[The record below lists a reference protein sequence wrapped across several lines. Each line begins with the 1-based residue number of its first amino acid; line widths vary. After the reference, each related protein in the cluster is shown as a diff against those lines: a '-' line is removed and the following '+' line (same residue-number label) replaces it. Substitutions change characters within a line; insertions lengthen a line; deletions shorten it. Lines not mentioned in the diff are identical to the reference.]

1 MEVFGLGLKIQE
13 QGAATVEAS
22 IKRLGAELA
31 KTALAVAGL
40 GATMSKFVDSTS
52 EAQYASAQLNAML
65 NATQMQAGQTAAGLE
80 AQASSIQKLTTYG
93 DDAVVEMQALLLT
106 FHNIRGAIFTDA
118 VPAIT
123 DMAAALQMD
132 LSSAAFAVGKALQ
145 DPAEGLAA
153 LSRLGIRFNEEQKK
167 LIENLVAT
175 GRAADAQRIIL
186 DELTSRYQG
195 AAAAARNTLGGA
207 LKALDESFGNLFE
220 LSSETTS
227 GVVKLINKVTALFD
241 ALNESM
247 DVLKDAAIVLAGVL
261 AAVFSSTLLASAA
274 SFLRTI
280 RALTAAYMIAAS
292 GAGTFGGALVLLQG
306 VMATTTSV
314 ASTMWAAIGG
324 PFGAA
329 VAAIVIAGGAAIKE
343 MDDIIKIYDDIDKN
357 NAEFDARRR
366 AAAAKKKQEEEDA
379 AAQRLKAAREAA
391 AAEMKIEYERFSEYS
406 SLAAR
411 RAGEE
416 YKAQREREERQ
427 RAQDAARQRNSSTT
441 TLSLATRLSAQG
453 AFEPQLALGSLDKDL
468 AATIA
473 QINDAVNSP
482 ELAAQMQQVRFDT
495 LKEGMADGV
504 SGAIEDGFTSGLTA
518 ALQTGRIGELFKAMG
533 QTMVQQIASMMV
545 DVALTFI
552 KFASMIARIKS
563 FLIANPVAAVL
574 AAAAMLTLAHSLGGG
589 TKGGDVVGAGGASGY
604 TTAMMPR
611 GMNTTTQLTFGTTSA
626 NLASSMTAAQPM
638 TFNIIGTNDPAA
650 QRAIQEMVSKANRRG
665 GV

>member
-31 KTALAVAGL
+31 KTALAATSIGL
-40 GATMSKFVDSTS
+40 AFNKLVDSTS

-80 AQASSIQKLTTYG
+80 AQASSMQKLTTYG
-93 DDAVVEMQALLLT
+93 DDAIVEMQALLLT

-186 DELTSRYQG
+186 DELSNRYRG
-195 AAAAARNTLGGA
+195 AAAAARDTLGGA
-207 LKALDESFGNLFE
+207 LKALNESFGNLFE
-220 LSSETTS
+220 LSTETTS
-227 GVVKLINKVTALFD
+227 GVVALINKTTSLLD
-241 ALNESM
+241 SLNENINAVKQAALTLSG
-247 DVLKDAAIVLAGVL
+247 VLFAMFSSRLVAMLTAYVAQLSAAAMANAAAAAAAGVH
-261 AAVFSSTLLASAA
+261 SSALVALIASAQA
-274 SFLRTI
+274 ATGAFS
-280 RALTAAYMIAAS
+280 AL
-292 GAGTFGGALVLLQG
+292 
-306 VMATTTSV
+306 
-314 ASTMWAAIGG
+314 WAAIGG
-324 PFGAA
+324 PFGIAI
-329 VAAIVIAGGAAIKE
+329 AAIIATGAAGIKAL
-343 MDDIIKIYDDIDKN
+343 DDINKIYDDIDKN

-366 AAAAKKKQEEEDA
+366 ANAAKKKQEEEDA

-495 LKEGMADGV
+495 LKEGMADGI